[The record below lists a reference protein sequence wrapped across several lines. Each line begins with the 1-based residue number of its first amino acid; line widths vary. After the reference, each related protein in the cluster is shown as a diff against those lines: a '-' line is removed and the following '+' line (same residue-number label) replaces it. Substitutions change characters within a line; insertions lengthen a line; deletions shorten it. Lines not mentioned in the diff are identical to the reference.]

1 MTLEQK
7 QYSVRQISAKH
18 KTISNDFASWAAL
31 MNSAMAWAET
41 NYSLLYNALN
51 RKIAIF
57 TT

>member
-1 MTLEQK
+1 M
-7 QYSVRQISAKH
+7 
-18 KTISNDFASWAAL
+18 DFASWAAL

-41 NYSLLYNALN
+41 NYSLFYNALN